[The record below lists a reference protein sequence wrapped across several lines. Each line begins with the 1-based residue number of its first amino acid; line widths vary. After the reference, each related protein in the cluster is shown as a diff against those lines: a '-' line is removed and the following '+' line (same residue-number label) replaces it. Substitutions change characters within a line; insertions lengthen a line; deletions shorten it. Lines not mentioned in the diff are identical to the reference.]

1 MQCNQQG
8 EAVLKSILEHPNVQR
23 IVNDATQTFEANRF
37 GVNSVDYKIPGGIG
51 ARFSVD
57 GKFITFLEP

>member
-1 MQCNQQG
+1 M
-8 EAVLKSILEHPNVQR
+8 KSTLEHPNVQR
-23 IVNDATQTFEANRF
+23 IVNDATQTFKANRF